1 MRILFS
7 SHVFAPSIG
16 GLETVSRNLAEE
28 FTRQGHEVRL
38 ITQTSAAATADPGAT
53 EMPFA
58 IWRRPSARTLLE
70 LTRWCD
76 VYFHNNISLPRAW
89 PLLLA
94 PRPWVVAHHVW
105 IPRTGVAARLKRFA
119 LRFATGISI
128 SEAIAQHVSTPSV
141 VIPNPYDDVTFRLQP
156 DVERTRDLVFVGR
169 LVSDKGVPLLLQ
181 ALAALRSGDLRPSL
195 SIVGSGSEESQLRQ
209 LTAAL
214 GLQTQVSFLGAR
226 RGAELARI
234 LSGHRIIVVPSL
246 WQEPFGVVALEAIA
260 CGCAAVGS
268 EGGGLR
274 DAMGPCGIAFPNGD
288 RAALRAALELLLRD
302 PAKLEALRR
311 PAELHLRRHR
321 LESVAREYLAVFT
334 RSLGGRRHDAQR
346 RTVDAA

>member
-38 ITQTSAAATADPGAT
+38 ITQTSAAGAPEPDTT
-53 EMPFA
+53 EVPFA
-58 IWRRPSARTLLE
+58 MWRRPSAHTLLK

-105 IPRTGVAARLKRFA
+105 IPRTGPAGRLKRFA

-128 SEAIAQHVSTPSV
+128 SDAIARHVATPSV
-141 VIPNPYDDVTFRLQP
+141 VIPDPYDDVTFRINP
-156 DVERTRDLVFVGR
+156 DVQRARDLVFVGR
-169 LVSDKGVPLLLQ
+169 LVSDKGAKLLLL
-181 ALAALRSGDLRPSL
+181 ALAALRATGLRPLL
-195 SIVGSGSEESQLRQ
+195 SVEGSGPEEAQLRQ
-209 LTAAL
+209 QTDVL

-226 RGAELARI
+226 HGAELARI
-234 LSGHRIIVVPSL
+234 LNEHRIIVVPSL
-246 WQEPFGVVALEAIA
+246 WQEPFGIVALEAIA

-268 EGGGLR
+268 AGGGLR
-274 DAMGPCGIAFPNGD
+274 DAMGPCGITFPNGD
-288 RAALRAALELLLRD
+288 RDALCAALELLLCD
-302 PAKLEALRR
+302 PGRVEALRR
-311 PAELHLRRHR
+311 PAEQHLRRHR
-321 LESVAREYLAVFT
+321 LEHVAQEYLAVFS
-334 RSLGGRRHDAQR
+334 RSLGGRHHDEQR
-346 RTVDAA
+346 RTADAA